1 VRGDATLAFTFTK
14 AFTNGAVVFL
24 FPLAATAAFST
35 AAFST
40 ALALVAFT
48 PAISTVSLLTLA
60 LLTLSTP
67 VILAALPLSLPWC
80 AVVASI
86 GNPFLV
92 AAEILLLVVAVAA
105 KSASKFHLYFVSDP
119 LAAQSDLWLLDLQKV
134 YNPICGQLIFRTF

>member
-67 VILAALPLSLPWC
+67 VILALPLSLPWC

-119 LAAQSDLWLLDLQKV
+119 LAAQSDLWLLDLQKI
-134 YNPICGQLIFRTF
+134 YSPICGQLIFRTF